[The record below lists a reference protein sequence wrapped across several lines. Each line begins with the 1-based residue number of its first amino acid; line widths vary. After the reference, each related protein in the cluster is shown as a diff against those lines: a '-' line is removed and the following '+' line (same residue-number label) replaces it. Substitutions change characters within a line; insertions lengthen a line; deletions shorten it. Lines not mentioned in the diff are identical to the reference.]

1 MPVISRSRR
10 VRAAPERI
18 WTLVSDPERLTEWW
32 PGVQRVEDASRRAW
46 TTVLVTP
53 KGRTLRAD
61 YTLVDSDHPR
71 RIRWRQ
77 EVEES
82 PVERILESAVTELE
96 LEPAE
101 EGNTEVKLTQRLGL
115 RGFSRLGGLQIR
127 RATRRQLQGA
137 LDGLG
142 ELADGWREAA

>member
-1 MPVISRSRR
+1 MPVISRSRTLP
-10 VRAAPERI
+10 AAPERI
-18 WTLVSDPERLTEWW
+18 WTLVSDPERLTDWW
-32 PGVQRVEDASRRAW
+32 PGVQRVEDASRKAW
-46 TTVLVTP
+46 TTVLLTP

-61 YTLVDSDHPR
+61 FTLLDSAHPR
-71 RIRWRQ
+71 RLRWRQ

-82 PVERILESAVTELE
+82 PFERILESAVTELE
-96 LEPAE
+96 LEPAG
-101 EGNTEVKLTQRLGL
+101 EGATYVRLTQRLAL

-142 ELADGWREAA
+142 EVADGWRPER

>member
-1 MPVISRSRR
+1 MPVISRSRT
-10 VRAAPERI
+10 VPAAPERI
-18 WTLVSDPERLTEWW
+18 WTLVSDPERLTDWW
-32 PGVQRVEDASRRAW
+32 PAVQRVEDASRKAW
-46 TTVLVTP
+46 TTVLLTP

-61 YTLVDSDHPR
+61 FTLLESDHPR
-71 RIRWRQ
+71 RLRWRQ

-82 PVERILESAVTELE
+82 PFERILESAVTELE
-96 LEPAE
+96 LEPAG
-101 EGNTEVKLTQRLGL
+101 EGATEVKLTQRLAL

-142 ELADGWREAA
+142 EVADGWRSER

>member
-1 MPVISRSRR
+1 MPVISRSRT
-10 VRAAPERI
+10 VPAAPERL

-32 PGVQRVEDASRRAW
+32 PRVQRVEDASRKAW

-61 YTLVDSDHPR
+61 FTLLDAEHPR
-71 RIRWRQ
+71 LLRWRQ

-82 PVERILESAVTELE
+82 PFERILEAAVTELE
-96 LEPAE
+96 LVPA
-101 EGNTEVKLTQRLGL
+101 GDGATDVKLTQRLSL
-115 RGFSRLGGLQIR
+115 RGLSRLGGVQIR
-127 RATRRQLQGA
+127 LATRRQLEGA

-142 ELADGWREAA
+142 ELARAWRAG

>member
-10 VRAAPERI
+10 VPAAPERI

-32 PGVQRVEDASRRAW
+32 PGVQRVEDASRQAW

-77 EVEES
+77 EVDES
-82 PVERILESAVTELE
+82 PFERILESAVTELE
-96 LEPAE
+96 LEPAG
-101 EGNTEVKLTQRLGL
+101 EGTTEVKLTQRLGL
-115 RGFSRLGGLQIR
+115 RGFSRLGGFQIR

>member
-1 MPVISRSRR
+1 VPVISRSRTLP
-10 VRAAPERI
+10 AAPERV
-18 WTLVSDPERLTEWW
+18 WTLVSDPERLNEWW
-32 PGVQRVEDASRRAW
+32 PGVQRVEDASRDAW

-61 YTLVDSDHPR
+61 FTLVDSEHPR
-71 RIRWRQ
+71 LLRWRQ

-82 PVERILESAVTELE
+82 PFERILDSAVTELE

-101 EGNTEVKLTQRLGL
+101 DGGTEVKLTQRLGL
-115 RGFSRLGGLQIR
+115 RGFSRLGGMQIR
-127 RATRRQLQGA
+127 MATRKQLQGA

-142 ELADGWREAA
+142 EVAEGWRAAS

>member
-1 MPVISRSRR
+1 MPVISRSRT
-10 VRAAPERI
+10 VPAAPERI

-32 PGVQRVEDASRRAW
+32 PGVQRVEDASRKAW
-46 TTVLVTP
+46 TTVLLTP

-61 YTLVDSDHPR
+61 FTLLDSDHPR
-71 RIRWRQ
+71 RLRWRQ

-82 PVERILESAVTELE
+82 PFERILESAVTELE
-96 LEPAE
+96 LAPA
-101 EGNTEVKLTQRLGL
+101 GDGATDVKLTQRLAL
-115 RGFSRLGGLQIR
+115 RGFSRLGGMQVR

-142 ELADGWREAA
+142 EVADGWRSER

>member
-10 VRAAPERI
+10 VPAAPERI

-32 PGVQRVEDASRRAW
+32 PGVQRVEDASRQAW

-82 PVERILESAVTELE
+82 PFERILESAVTELQ
-96 LEPAE
+96 LEPAG
-101 EGNTEVKLTQRLGL
+101 EGATEIKLTQRLGL
-115 RGFSRLGGLQIR
+115 RGFSRLGGFQIR
-127 RATRRQLQGA
+127 RATRRQLQEA
-137 LDGLG
+137 LNGLG
-142 ELADGWREAA
+142 ELADRWREAA